1 MASLRP
7 TPKVLSG
14 ATWATLVT
22 FAVNSITPEML
33 AGLGKWEP
41 LVSAGIAI
49 VSYAA
54 GSYLKADP
62 STTAPAAAA
71 EAPAADPATVVDEL
85 AKPCRILLPKRALD
99 RHPRPLF
106 CRTYRMKLQIEIG
119 IR

>member
-62 STTAPAAAA
+62 STAPAP

-85 AKPCRILLPKRALD
+85 AKRLATPAN
-99 RHPRPLF
+99 
-106 CRTYRMKLQIEIG
+106 
-119 IR
+119 

>member
-62 STTAPAAAA
+62 STAPAPAA

-85 AKPCRILLPKRALD
+85 AKRLATPAN
-99 RHPRPLF
+99 
-106 CRTYRMKLQIEIG
+106 
-119 IR
+119 